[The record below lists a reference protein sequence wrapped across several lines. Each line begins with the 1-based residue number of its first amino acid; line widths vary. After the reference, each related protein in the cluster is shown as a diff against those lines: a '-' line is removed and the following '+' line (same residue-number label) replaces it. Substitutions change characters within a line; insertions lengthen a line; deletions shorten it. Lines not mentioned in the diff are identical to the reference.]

1 MSYKIQ
7 EKSPS
12 PEGVCRKGAKVLAY
26 MYILFKCRK
35 LCKLKGTP
43 GCAQYNSISFCY
55 PAHYSYRIL
64 CLYRNDPGNIS
75 RWISVRFRRISMDMT
90 QCL

>member
-26 MYILFKCRK
+26 MYILFLSLQAKSHPLMSVSVTLPILTKR
-35 LCKLKGTP
+35 P
-43 GCAQYNSISFCY
+43 RQSIALAIDHSHTTY
-55 PAHYSYRIL
+55 I
-64 CLYRNDPGNIS
+64 
-75 RWISVRFRRISMDMT
+75 
-90 QCL
+90 